1 MSLYVLEESRLRCLE
16 RMLIEKL
23 EKIDG
28 KRRHSWTM

>member
-16 RMLIEKL
+16 RMLIEKS